1 MIVSQ
6 IVFVLLPFMSP
17 INRIF
22 LGIYN
27 LINDYSAIQN
37 NKISEYRLVDLF
49 SQICPKLDISNGVIS
64 ALKEYNDFEFI

>member
-1 MIVSQ
+1 
-6 IVFVLLPFMSP
+6 MSP